1 MSDYFFA
8 NYFYVLNVLGA
19 IVATTMFVGALDDL
33 FIDVYYWSYETYRK
47 LFIRSK
53 YPRLRVEQLMAKPQS
68 YFAVMAPAW
77 KEYDVIAGMIEN
89 TLATMNYDKFVIFA
103 GVYQNDAETAAEVD
117 RMVRKYPDRVC
128 RATVLND
135 GPTCKADCLNWIAQR
150 IFQYEQDHR
159 IEFSGLVLHDS
170 EDVIHPLEFRL
181 FNYLIEKKDLIQLP
195 VLSLPRKWYEFIGES
210 YADDFAEWCQKEMVV
225 RESLTGVVPGCGVAT
240 CYARHAVKALS
251 ERLEGVPFNTSTLTE
266 DYDLSFR
273 LSAMGYRR
281 QIFVRFPVLETVQH
295 KNFWTGKLETRQV
308 KTLIAVREYF
318 PNGFR
323 AAYRQRARWIL
334 GVAFQGWQQLGWK
347 GSLSRKYLF
356 FRDRKSV
363 VSAFVGWMAYLLVLN
378 VLILYLIQWAGV
390 DFVRFPELALPE
402 SWIYEVVLL
411 NFWLFINRIVHR
423 IFFVWRLEGFHGAI
437 RVLPH
442 MIIGNIV
449 NFFAICRAW
458 KLFASHLITGKKIG
472 WDKTAHRYLEGEL
485 KLHRLLGDM
494 LDLSAEKIAQALQ
507 IQARTAQPF
516 GHICL
521 RQGWISADQL
531 ADALSEQANYLR
543 GDLSLAAVRKFANE
557 LPVTSII
564 KHKIIP
570 FAFGQTGALHLAVTS
585 LRTEETLRAI
595 SSLAGGKQVLCFVVP
610 DEQFSSAL
618 QLIEA
623 LGQAQHDAA
632 LKLENA

>member
-53 YPRLRVEQLMAKPQS
+53 YPRLRAEQLMVKPQS
-68 YFAVMAPAW
+68 YFAVMVPAW

-117 RMVRKYPDRVC
+117 RMVRKYPERVC

-195 VLSLPRKWYEFIGES
+195 VLSLSRKWYEFIGES

-295 KNFWTGKLETRQV
+295 KNFWTGKLESRQV

-363 VSAFVGWMAYLLVLN
+363 VSAFIGWMAYLLVLN
-378 VLILYLIQWAGV
+378 VLILYFIQWAGV

-423 IFFVWRLEGFHGAI
+423 IFFVWRLQGLNGAM

-442 MIIGNIV
+442 MIIGNII

-458 KLFASHLITGKKIG
+458 KLFANHLITGKKIG

-485 KLHRLLGDM
+485 KPHRLLGDM
-494 LDLSAEKIAQALQ
+494 LDLPEEKIAQALQ
-507 IQARTAQPF
+507 IQERTAQPF
-516 GHICL
+516 GQICL
-521 RQGWISADQL
+521 RQGWINADQL
-531 ADALSEQANYLR
+531 ADALSEQAHYLR
-543 GDLSLAAVRKFANE
+543 GDLSLAAVRKFVRE
-557 LPVTSII
+557 LPVASIVE
-564 KHKIIP
+564 HQIIP

-585 LRTEETLRAI
+585 LRAEETLRAI
-595 SSLAGGKQVLCFVVP
+595 SGLVGKQVLYFVVP
-610 DEQFSSAL
+610 DEQFSPGL

-623 LGQAQHDAA
+623 LGQAQHDAV
-632 LKLENA
+632 LKLGNA